1 MTFSGPLN
9 PDHAVMGLHVEVM
22 GDEAV
27 EISRAVSLTHF
38 CPYTVSCQ
46 LL

>member
-1 MTFSGPLN
+1 MTFSGPFNL
-9 PDHAVMGLHVEVM
+9 DHAVMGLHVEVM

-27 EISRAVSLTHF
+27 EFSRGVSLVYF
-38 CPYTVSCQ
+38 CLYTVSCQ